1 MIIKNTGKDT
11 EHQELSFI
19 ADENENSKAGL
30 RKTVCIFYKLKQT

>member
-19 ADENENSKAGL
+19 ADENKKEQSCLG
-30 RKTVCIFYKLKQT
+30 RQFVFSYKLKQT